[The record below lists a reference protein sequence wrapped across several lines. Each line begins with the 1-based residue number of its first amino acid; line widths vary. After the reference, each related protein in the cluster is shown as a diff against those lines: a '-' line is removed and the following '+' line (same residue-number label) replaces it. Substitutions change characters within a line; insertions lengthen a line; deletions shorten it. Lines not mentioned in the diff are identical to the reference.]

1 MNQDFKHQNSDTFS
15 NFVVG
20 SKNSKSFSLVDLCCE
35 SILNKSLLN
44 LKEKGESSLKN
55 YLFILP
61 KFLSDQLFDF
71 MLVKKIQLL
80 IQKISYQ
87 LFHIY
92 LDVIF
97 VLWHESLISID
108 NVNEIFSE
116 IYYPISKVYIENC
129 SNKFIVQK
137 RIETYNTIENIWNS
151 WKSRIIYPLVF
162 DQLVVDEYSVHI
174 LEHCS
179 KNIEKCTFE

>member
-97 VLWHESLISID
+97 VLWH
-108 NVNEIFSE
+108 
-116 IYYPISKVYIENC
+116 
-129 SNKFIVQK
+129 
-137 RIETYNTIENIWNS
+137 
-151 WKSRIIYPLVF
+151 
-162 DQLVVDEYSVHI
+162 
-174 LEHCS
+174 
-179 KNIEKCTFE
+179 